1 MVTALP
7 PFVPNLNCDKAGS
20 RTPNVLSWIPRSGL
34 ILWREP
40 VNLKCESDAAIIM
53 GYTEPEHVNEQAC
66 EGVSAVRPQSR
77 IVIDQLFVQPGV
89 ACLPAWSVMGTDGQ
103 SYLRNRPRAQH
114 VGSTSE
120 TRSNATLLEAGE
132 TLPDTRLS
140 SADVHPVTLAVSCT
154 FTFITHATGFP
165 S

>member
-1 MVTALP
+1 M
-7 PFVPNLNCDKAGS
+7 
-20 RTPNVLSWIPRSGL
+20 
-34 ILWREP
+34 
-40 VNLKCESDAAIIM
+40 NLKCESDAAIIM
-53 GYTEPEHVNEQAC
+53 GYTEPEHINEQAC

-89 ACLPAWSVMGTDGQ
+89 ACLPAWSVMGADGQ

-132 TLPDTRLS
+132 TLPDPCRVQRRCAPSYTRCQLYVHVYHSHHQLS
-140 SADVHPVTLAVSCT
+140 EVDWT
-154 FTFITHATGFP
+154 IE
-165 S
+165 